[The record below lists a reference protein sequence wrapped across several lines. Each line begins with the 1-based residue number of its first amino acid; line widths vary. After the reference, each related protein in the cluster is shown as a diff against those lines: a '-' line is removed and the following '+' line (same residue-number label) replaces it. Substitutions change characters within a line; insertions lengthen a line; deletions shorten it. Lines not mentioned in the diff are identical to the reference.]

1 MAEAVGQEEELM
13 RPRDG
18 SEEEELLNELSRYRR
33 YWTNLWSDDSSDI
46 AKRRNKGAKQ
56 SQNFSIIIFN
66 IRYYPPKIRSYR
78 IIRVHKLNM
87 KNTSKLL
94 LPCACFTSKTSN
106 KLTHGLYNNVEYITP
121 YHQLTGDGCRHAM
134 RRLRLAAQDL
144 VRSCAARALD
154 QPGLSSLLRRQSHRP
169 PSPVRWL
176 VADNAGP
183 SHAILLMDPIEFE
196 IELRVKGTSPSE
208 DKILSAKAFGYNG
221 TAQRHRCGSL
231 RSMMLSG
238 ARSTLEFKYA
248 HITVALEAIIKVRI
262 TGGSTDFCGK
272 FIAHT
277 ASINED
283 VILLDSGEEMVAFS
297 HDGAI
302 DFCRSVVAVE
312 GNGGALI
319 VDVHARQSGDENIS
333 CASKKFIPV
342 RCGWSR

>member
-1 MAEAVGQEEELM
+1 M

-33 YWTNLWSDDSSDI
+33 YWTNLWSDDSGDI
-46 AKRRNKGAKQ
+46 AKRTENGPMRYTEEPPWFAMLLDLLEVFSFEVTELKGILRWPIDVFGLISVRDSLDRNRNYIFERTRNNCQTLTAK
-56 SQNFSIIIFN
+56 
-66 IRYYPPKIRSYR
+66 
-78 IIRVHKLNM
+78 
-87 KNTSKLL
+87 
-94 LPCACFTSKTSN
+94 
-106 KLTHGLYNNVEYITP
+106 
-121 YHQLTGDGCRHAM
+121 QLTGDGCRHAM

-154 QPGLSSLLRRQSHRP
+154 QPGLSSLLRRLSHRP

-176 VADNAGP
+176 VADNA
-183 SHAILLMDPIEFE
+183 
-196 IELRVKGTSPSE
+196 VKRTSPSE

-248 HITVALEAIIKVRI
+248 HIPVALEATIKVRI

-333 CASKKFIPV
+333 CAFKKFIPV
-342 RCGWSR
+342 RCGWSRDTLDVGFCRMSVELQILRIGNKI

>member
-1 MAEAVGQEEELM
+1 M

-18 SEEEELLNELSRYRR
+18 SEEEELLNELSHYRR
-33 YWTNLWSDDSSDI
+33 YWTNLWSDDSGDI
-46 AKRRNKGAKQ
+46 AKRSILRWPIDVFGLISVRDSLDRNH
-56 SQNFSIIIFN
+56 NYIFERTRN
-66 IRYYPPKIRSYR
+66 NCQTLTA
-78 IIRVHKLNM
+78 KLNM

-121 YHQLTGDGCRHAM
+121 HHQLTGDGCRHAM

-154 QPGLSSLLRRQSHRP
+154 QPGLSSLLRRLSHRP

-176 VADNAGP
+176 VADNAG
-183 SHAILLMDPIEFE
+183 
-196 IELRVKGTSPSE
+196 VKGTSPSE

-238 ARSTLEFKYA
+238 ARSKLEFKYA
-248 HITVALEAIIKVRI
+248 HIPVALEATIKVRI

-277 ASINED
+277 ASINEH

-302 DFCRSVVAVE
+302 HFCRSVVAVE

-342 RCGWSR
+342 RCGWSRDTLDVGFCRMSVEVSWSLMFSY

>member
-1 MAEAVGQEEELM
+1 MAAAAKPEAGEGEATNCHRRSAAGQEEEEEESK

-18 SEEEELLNELSRYRR
+18 NDEEEELLTELSRYRR
-33 YWTNLWSDDSSDI
+33 YWTDLWSDDSGDI
-46 AKRRNKGAKQ
+46 DRRTEIGPMRYTEESPRFAMLLDLLEVFSFEVTELKGILRWPIDVFGLISVRDSLDRNRNYIFECTRNNCQTLTAK
-56 SQNFSIIIFN
+56 
-66 IRYYPPKIRSYR
+66 
-78 IIRVHKLNM
+78 
-87 KNTSKLL
+87 
-94 LPCACFTSKTSN
+94 
-106 KLTHGLYNNVEYITP
+106 
-121 YHQLTGDGCRHAM
+121 
-134 RRLRLAAQDL
+134 
-144 VRSCAARALD
+144 
-154 QPGLSSLLRRQSHRP
+154 
-169 PSPVRWL
+169 
-176 VADNAGP
+176 
-183 SHAILLMDPIEFE
+183 
-196 IELRVKGTSPSE
+196 LRVKGTSPSE

-248 HITVALEAIIKVRI
+248 HIPVALEATIKVRI
-262 TGGSTDFCGK
+262 TGGSTDLCGK

-342 RCGWSR
+342 RCGWSRDTLDVGFCRMSVEVSWSLMFSY

>member
-1 MAEAVGQEEELM
+1 MAASGVRERLEEGE
-13 RPRDG
+13 RAGPR
-18 SEEEELLNELSRYRR
+18 
-33 YWTNLWSDDSSDI
+33 
-46 AKRRNKGAKQ
+46 
-56 SQNFSIIIFN
+56 
-66 IRYYPPKIRSYR
+66 
-78 IIRVHKLNM
+78 
-87 KNTSKLL
+87 
-94 LPCACFTSKTSN
+94 CAE
-106 KLTHGLYNNVEYITP
+106 G
-121 YHQLTGDGCRHAM
+121 R
-134 RRLRLAAQDL
+134 
-144 VRSCAARALD
+144 
-154 QPGLSSLLRRQSHRP
+154 LLRCARQ
-169 PSPVRWL
+169 
-176 VADNAGP
+176 VAITALGQGRRP

-196 IELRVKGTSPSE
+196 IELGVKGTSPSE

-238 ARSTLEFKYA
+238 ARSKLEFKYA
-248 HITVALEAIIKVRI
+248 HIPVALEATIKVRI

-277 ASINED
+277 ASINEH

-302 DFCRSVVAVE
+302 HFCRSVVAVE

-342 RCGWSR
+342 RCGWSRDTLDVGFCRMSVEVSWSLMFSY